1 MHNYTGF
8 HKKQSSK
15 KTKIMARINRG
26 ILGGFVGK
34 VGNVVG
40 SSWKGIETMRSLPIS
55 VLNPKTAGQIENRT
69 RFSNISILAAACLTT
84 IVKPLNDRFAAKM
97 SGYNAFC
104 QRSKEAFTGAG
115 VFVPANLILSS
126 GKLGDTPILSAELS
140 PGGELSIR
148 YSSLPVG
155 NYQMP
160 TDKAYILAVKPDGE
174 VVGTSSAEEDRATG
188 DCVLELLGDW
198 SGGGTVYAYL
208 SFIRAD
214 GSIVGN
220 SSMAVTSL

>member
-1 MHNYTGF
+1 
-8 HKKQSSK
+8 
-15 KTKIMARINRG
+15 MARINRG

-69 RFSNISILAAACLTT
+69 RFSSISILAAACLTT

-104 QRSKEAFTGAG
+104 QRCKEAFTGAG
-115 VFVPANLILSS
+115 VFVPENLVLSS
-126 GKLGDTPILSAELS
+126 GKLGDTAITEANLNPAGMLEISYS
-140 PGGELSIR
+140 P
-148 YSSLPVG
+148 LPVG
-155 NYQMP
+155 SYQMA

-174 VVGTSSAEEDRATG
+174 VVGSSSAEEDRAEG
-188 DCVLELLGDW
+188 GCNLQLSGEW
-198 SGGGTVYAYL
+198 SGGGTVHVYL

-220 SSMAVTSL
+220 SSMAVASL